1 VSINWNRTRIAS
13 RPKGFTLVE
22 LLVVIAIIG
31 ILVALLLPAVQ
42 AAREAARRSQCTN
55 NQKNIALAILNY
67 EDTNKKLPPGT
78 PYYDN
83 CVRGPAST
91 SPLRFHRVSGFV
103 LILPFLEQGSLFDL
117 YQFEK
122 TPYIWMADNTGNNW
136 HRVAGR
142 ESLPEVRPDVYVC
155 PSDESLPLHEDP
167 DTGPIRNGL
176 KPATGSYA
184 LVSGSFGPPE
194 TFQPQV
200 KCQNNGP
207 FVYGYPVPL
216 RQVTDGLSNTIFVG
230 EVIDTHTRAG
240 SNIWSFAARH
250 ADTLRNTGNPL
261 NTITGTGL
269 RVSSGGT
276 ANANGAFASRH
287 PGGANFAYG
296 DGSVSFMTD
305 DINTDSYRYLSTIAG
320 GEILPNE

>member
-1 VSINWNRTRIAS
+1 
-13 RPKGFTLVE
+13 
-22 LLVVIAIIG
+22 
-31 ILVALLLPAVQ
+31 
-42 AAREAARRSQCTN
+42 
-55 NQKNIALAILNY
+55 
-67 EDTNKKLPPGT
+67 
-78 PYYDN
+78 
-83 CVRGPAST
+83 
-91 SPLRFHRVSGFV
+91 
-103 LILPFLEQGSLFDL
+103 
-117 YQFEK
+117 
-122 TPYIWMADNTGNNW
+122 
-136 HRVAGR
+136 
-142 ESLPEVRPDVYVC
+142 
-155 PSDESLPLHEDP
+155 
-167 DTGPIRNGL
+167 
-176 KPATGSYA
+176 
-184 LVSGSFGPPE
+184 
-194 TFQPQV
+194 V

-250 ADTLRNTGNPL
+250 ADSLRNTGNPL